1 VKVQAFLADAVS
13 TRANLL
19 HVLGG
24 GVTRLWRAE
33 YPAPMNVEL
42 ALLITLHPTEAA
54 EPHRLRVVIQD
65 IDGEQIAQLDGQ
77 FGIDAAPPSPTGRQ
91 PGESLIL
98 PVGLNLRG
106 VAIPREGSYS
116 VEVLVD
122 NQHVESL
129 FFMVTPQRGP
139 EAAEPSED

>member
-1 VKVQAFLADAVS
+1 
-13 TRANLL
+13 
-19 HVLGG
+19 
-24 GVTRLWRAE
+24 
-33 YPAPMNVEL
+33 MNVEL